1 MAARENCSLAFPAPR
16 QSRGTGWGP
25 LYPAL
30 SLLIQTSFFL
40 RAQPEPP
47 SSPAPCGTEAGQ
59 LVRKQSTC
67 FTPTSPSRLSSSR
80 EVPPDLPGTP
90 EHLPAQ
96 G

>member
-47 SSPAPCGTEAGQ
+47 SSPAALWYRGRAAGQ
-59 LVRKQSTC
+59 
-67 FTPTSPSRLSSSR
+67 
-80 EVPPDLPGTP
+80 EA
-90 EHLPAQ
+90 EHLLHPDVTFAPQLLQGSPARPARHP
-96 G
+96 